1 MNLIWTD
8 DEKARMNYV
17 KCIGPGEVGWRG
29 EGKMATTPDVAGLE
43 QWVKRFCKESG
54 AIKQYVELLVVLICF
69 QLTCL

>member
-29 EGKMATTPDVAGLE
+29 ESKMTTSPAVTEGLE
-43 QWVKRFCKESG
+43 PWVKLFCKDSG
-54 AIKQYVELLVVLICF
+54 AIKQYVLF
-69 QLTCL
+69 SS